1 MTALRFHPA
10 TRAELDAARRFYR
23 ESDPAALRRFS
34 AEVRALL
41 GRILESPSQFPE
53 HGLLAVPT
61 RLQTLFFSVRRAVLP
76 GVFPYVLFYH
86 VRAGCVV
93 ILAVAHQR
101 RRPGY
106 WAHRS

>member
-10 TRAELDAARRFYR
+10 ARAELDGARRFYR
-23 ESDPAALRRFS
+23 ASDPAALRRFS
-34 AEVRALL
+34 SAVQALL
-41 GRILESPSQFPE
+41 GRIVESPSQFPE
-53 HGLLAVPT
+53 HGLLAVPA
-61 RLQTLFFSVRRAVLP
+61 RIQTLFFSVRKAVLP
-76 GVFPYVLFYH
+76 GVFPYVLFYY

-93 ILAVAHQR
+93 ILAVAHNR